1 MAYSARDIQVIKN
14 QIVAEKTAQPD
25 LASLTSTSK
34 AAKWNLWAYIIA
46 VCTQLFEQILA
57 VYMDDL
63 DSKIQVAGVG
73 TSPWLRDQILK
84 FQSGDVVN
92 FNTTTFVTSYP
103 VIDETKKIITRCSV
117 SIVGKNEA
125 LIRVAK
131 NEPPEALSS
140 PELTELIGYAQYIE
154 FAGTNITI
162 KTFDSDKL
170 YLKGMVYYKGEYATV
185 IQDNVIDAL
194 NAYLANI
201 SSATNFG
208 GRIKI
213 NAIIDTIQSVE
224 GVTDVK
230 LQEAGV
236 RADLVAFS
244 SRTVIYNL
252 ATGVNLVSYDSI
264 SGYVV
269 QETESGQTFSDQL
282 TFTVDA

>member
-14 QIVAEKTAQPD
+14 QIVAEKNAQTD

-34 AAKWNLWAYIIA
+34 TSKWNLWAYIVS
-46 VCTQLFEQILA
+46 VCTQFFEQILA
-57 VYMDDL
+57 VYMDDI

-73 TSPWLRDQILK
+73 TSPWLREQILK
-84 FQSGDVVN
+84 FQAGDVVN
-92 FNTTTFVTSYP
+92 FNTTTFVTSYTT
-103 VIDETKKIITRCSV
+103 IDETKKIITRCSV
-117 SIVGKNEA
+117 SRVGKNEA

-140 PELTELIGYAQYIE
+140 PELTELIGYAQYVE

-170 YLKGMVYYKGEYATV
+170 YLKAIVYYKGEYATV
-185 IQDNVIDAL
+185 IQANVIDAL

-213 NAIIDTIQSVE
+213 NAIIDTIQNVE

-236 RADLVAFS
+236 RADLVPFS

-252 ATGVNLVSYDSI
+252 STGINLVSYDSI

-269 QETESGQTFSDQL
+269 QETESGQTFADQL
-282 TFTVDA
+282 TFTVDV

>member
-1 MAYSARDIQVIKN
+1 MAYSARTVQVIKN
-14 QIVAEKTAQPD
+14 QIVAEKQAQAE
-25 LASLTSTSK
+25 LGGLTSTSK
-34 AAKWNLWAYIIA
+34 AAKWNLWAYIVA

-57 VYMDDL
+57 VYMGDI

-73 TSPWLRDQILK
+73 TAPWLREQILR
-84 FQSGDVVN
+84 FQSGDVVK
-92 FNTTTFVTSYP
+92 FNTTTFITGYP
-103 VIDETKKIITRCSV
+103 VIDTTKRIITRCSV
-117 SIVGKNEA
+117 STVGKNEA

-131 NEPPEALSS
+131 NEPPEALSGS
-140 PELTELIGYAQYIE
+140 ELTELIGYAQYVE

-162 KTFDSDKL
+162 KTFNSDKL
-170 YLKGMVYYKGEYATV
+170 FLKAIVYYKGEYATV
-185 IQDNVIDAL
+185 IQANVIDAL
-194 NAYLANI
+194 NSYLANI
-201 SSATNFG
+201 SSAVNFG

-213 NAIIDTIQSVE
+213 NAIIDTIQNVE

-236 RADLVAFS
+236 RADIVPFL

-269 QETESGQTFSDQL
+269 QETQSGQTFANQL